1 MRSKLFWPF
10 AAALLIGVSVI
21 AAGEKAAI
29 AAGEKAALAAKE
41 KAVIAAGEKAALAAG
56 NQAAI
61 AAGEKAAIAAA
72 ENDAPTA
79 NEKTAVA
86 ANDEATG
93 TADAAATARGEVW
106 VVNLEGAVGPA
117 SVDLVIRAIE
127 DAGAANAEALVIRM
141 DTPGGLDKSMRD
153 LVKTILAAEVPV
165 VTYVSP
171 DGARAAS
178 AGTYIAYASH
188 IAAMAPATNIGSST
202 PVSIAPS
209 APTPGPR
216 PAAPRPASPQ
226 PAADSEGNSD
236 KAASQEPEP
245 AAEPAVQP
253 AADAMT
259 NKVVNDAVAY
269 LQSLAEMRGRNV
281 EWAEKT
287 VREGANVRATEA
299 VELNIVDF
307 LAPNLAA
314 LLAELDGREVSI
326 NDEVRTLAT
335 ANAELRFVET
345 DWRHELLSIITDPSI
360 AYGLLIIGVY
370 GLILEFYN
378 PGMLFPAA
386 TGIICLL
393 LGAYGLQMLPVNYAG
408 LALIV
413 IGLGMLIAEA
423 VTPTYGVLGVGG
435 VVAFVMGSVMLM
447 DTDLPGYQLPLPIIA
462 GFAVSAGGIA
472 FFVIGSAVRA
482 RRSRVVSGQEG
493 MVGATALVL
502 EDFEGEGTV
511 RAFGEIWRAESDAP
525 LKKDEEARIKAVNGL
540 VLRIE
545 GLGANSAATKEEN

>member
-1 MRSKLFWPF
+1 MRSKPLWPI
-10 AAALLIGVSVI
+10 AAALL
-21 AAGEKAAI
+21 
-29 AAGEKAALAAKE
+29 
-41 KAVIAAGEKAALAAG
+41 LAAG
-56 NQAAI
+56 F
-61 AAGEKAAIAAA
+61 GLHGVAA
-72 ENDAPTA
+72 E
-79 NEKTAVA
+79 
-86 ANDEATG
+86 DEA
-93 TADAAATARGEVW
+93 ARSEVW
-106 VVNLEGAVGPA
+106 VVDLDGAVGPA
-117 SVDLVIRAIE
+117 SADLVIRAIE
-127 DAGAANAEALVIRM
+127 DASEANAEALVIRM

-153 LVKTILAAEVPV
+153 LVKAILAADVPV
-165 VTYVSP
+165 ITYVSP

-202 PVSIAPS
+202 PVSIAPAGPS
-209 APTPGPR
+209 PNPR
-216 PAAPRPASPQ
+216 PPSPAPKPEGSGEEPQ
-226 PAADSEGNSD
+226 DE
-236 KAASQEPEP
+236 EPEP
-245 AAEPAVQP
+245 AAEPA
-253 AADAMT
+253 ADAMT
-259 NKVVNDAVAY
+259 KKVVNDAVAY
-269 LQSLAEMRGRNV
+269 LQSLAEKRGRNI

-299 VELNIVDF
+299 VEQNIVDL

-314 LLAELDGREVSI
+314 LLADLDGREVSI
-326 NDEVRTLAT
+326 GDEVRVLAT

-435 VVAFVMGSVMLM
+435 VIAFVMGSVMLM

-482 RRSRVVSGQEG
+482 RRSRVVTGQES
-493 MVGATALVL
+493 MVGAEALVL
-502 EDFEGEGTV
+502 EDFESEGAV

-525 LKKDEEARIKAVNGL
+525 LKKDEQVRIKAVNGL
-540 VLRIE
+540 VLRVE
-545 GLGANSAATKEEN
+545 GLSVESAAVEQEE

>member
-1 MRSKLFWPF
+1 MRSKPFWPF
-10 AAALLIGVSVI
+10 TAALLLAVG
-21 AAGEKAAI
+21 
-29 AAGEKAALAAKE
+29 ALAAKDE
-41 KAVIAAGEKAALAAG
+41 ALLAA
-56 NQAAI
+56 
-61 AAGEKAAIAAA
+61 E
-72 ENDAPTA
+72 
-79 NEKTAVA
+79 
-86 ANDEATG
+86 DEAN
-93 TADAAATARGEVW
+93 ARSEVW
-106 VVNLEGAVGPA
+106 VVDLDGAVGPA
-117 SVDLVIRAIE
+117 SADLVIRAIE
-127 DAGAANAEALVIRM
+127 DASEANAEALVIRM

-153 LVKTILAAEVPV
+153 LVKAILAAEVPV
-165 VTYVSP
+165 ITYVSP

-188 IAAMAPATNIGSST
+188 VAAMAPATNIGSST

-209 APTPGPR
+209 TPAPNPR
-216 PAAPRPASPQ
+216 PRPPLPDAAPEGDGEPSESEPSGPPA
-226 PAADSEGNSD
+226 E
-236 KAASQEPEP
+236 
-245 AAEPAVQP
+245 P

-259 NKVVNDAVAY
+259 KKVVNDAVAY
-269 LQSLAEMRGRNV
+269 LQSLAEKRGRNI

-299 VELNIVDF
+299 VEQNIVDL

-314 LLAELDGREVSI
+314 LLAELDGREV
-326 NDEVRTLAT
+326 NMEDEVRVLAT

-435 VVAFVMGSVMLM
+435 VIAFVMGSVMLM

-462 GFAVSAGGIA
+462 GFSVSAAAIA

-482 RRSRVVSGQEG
+482 RRSRVVTGQEG
-493 MVGATALVL
+493 MVGAAALVL
-502 EDFEGEGTV
+502 EDFENEGSV
-511 RAFGEIWRAESDAP
+511 RAFGEIWRAQTDAP
-525 LKKDEEARIKAVNGL
+525 LKKDEQVRIKAVNGL
-540 VLRIE
+540 VLSVE
-545 GLGANSAATKEEN
+545 AAADEQAVEQKE

>member
-1 MRSKLFWPF
+1 MRSKPFWPF
-10 AAALLIGVSVI
+10 AAALLLAVGTGLHGV
-21 AAGEKAAI
+21 
-29 AAGEKAALAAKE
+29 
-41 KAVIAAGEKAALAAG
+41 
-56 NQAAI
+56 
-61 AAGEKAAIAAA
+61 AA
-72 ENDAPTA
+72 EDEA
-79 NEKTAVA
+79 AVA
-86 ANDEATG
+86 TEEE
-93 TADAAATARGEVW
+93 TAARSEVW
-106 VVNLEGAVGPA
+106 VVDLDGAVGPA
-117 SVDLVIRAIE
+117 SADLVIRAIE
-127 DAGAANAEALVIRM
+127 DASEANAEALVIRM

-153 LVKTILAAEVPV
+153 LVKAILAADVPV
-165 VTYVSP
+165 ITYVSP

-202 PVSIAPS
+202 PVSIAPAGP
-209 APTPGPR
+209 APNPQPPRPGPK
-216 PAAPRPASPQ
+216 P
-226 PAADSEGNSD
+226 EGSD
-236 KAASQEPEP
+236 DQDQEPEP
-245 AAEPAVQP
+245 AAEPA
-253 AADAMT
+253 ADAMT
-259 NKVVNDAVAY
+259 KKVVNDAVAY
-269 LQSLAEMRGRNV
+269 LQSLAEKRGRNI

-299 VELNIVDF
+299 VEQNIVDL

-314 LLAELDGREVSI
+314 LLADLDGREVGI
-326 NDEVRTLAT
+326 DDEVRVLAT

-482 RRSRVVSGQEG
+482 RRSRVVTGQES
-493 MVGATALVL
+493 MVGAAALVL
-502 EDFEGEGTV
+502 EDFESEGAV

-525 LKKDEEARIKAVNGL
+525 LKKDDQVRIKAVNGL
-540 VLRIE
+540 VLRVE
-545 GLGANSAATKEEN
+545 GLGVESAAVEEEE

>member
-1 MRSKLFWPF
+1 MRSKPLWPF
-10 AAALLIGVSVI
+10 AAALLLAVGFGLHGV
-21 AAGEKAAI
+21 
-29 AAGEKAALAAKE
+29 
-41 KAVIAAGEKAALAAG
+41 
-56 NQAAI
+56 
-61 AAGEKAAIAAA
+61 AA
-72 ENDAPTA
+72 E
-79 NEKTAVA
+79 
-86 ANDEATG
+86 DEAT
-93 TADAAATARGEVW
+93 RSEVW
-106 VVNLEGAVGPA
+106 VVDLDGAVGPA
-117 SVDLVIRAIE
+117 SADLVIRAIE
-127 DAGAANAEALVIRM
+127 DAGEANAEALVIRM

-153 LVKTILAAEVPV
+153 LVKAILAADVPV

-202 PVSIAPS
+202 PVSIAPAGP
-209 APTPGPR
+209 APSPR
-216 PAAPRPASPQ
+216 PPMPAP
-226 PAADSEGNSD
+226 
-236 KAASQEPEP
+236 EPEEGSEEAQDEEPAP
-245 AAEPAVQP
+245 AAEP

-259 NKVVNDAVAY
+259 KKVVNDAVAY
-269 LQSLAEMRGRNV
+269 LQSLAEKRGRNI

-299 VELNIVDF
+299 VEQNIVDL

-314 LLAELDGREVSI
+314 LLADLDGREVSI
-326 NDEVRTLAT
+326 DDEVRVLAT

-413 IGLGMLIAEA
+413 VGLVMLIAEA

-435 VVAFVMGSVMLM
+435 VIAFVMGSVMLM

-462 GFAVSAGGIA
+462 GFAVSAAGIA
-472 FFVIGSAVRA
+472 FFVIGGAVRA
-482 RRSRVVSGQEG
+482 RRSRVVTGQKG
-493 MVGATALVL
+493 MVGAAALVL
-502 EDFEGEGTV
+502 EGFEGEGAV

-525 LKKDEEARIKAVNGL
+525 LKKDEQVRIKAVNGL
-540 VLRIE
+540 VLRVE
-545 GLGANSAATKEEN
+545 RLSVESAVQEEE